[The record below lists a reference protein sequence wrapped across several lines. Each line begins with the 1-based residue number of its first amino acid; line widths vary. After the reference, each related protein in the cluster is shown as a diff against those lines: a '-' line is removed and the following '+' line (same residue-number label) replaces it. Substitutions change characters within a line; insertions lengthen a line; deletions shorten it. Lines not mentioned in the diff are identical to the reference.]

1 MGRWGLENGQAH
13 GLFLLRYSSRRQG
26 FSDSI
31 PNYTNYT
38 KSDRTT
44 SLLPAYYST
53 TYDFARTVAM
63 EGSTRHEAQP
73 LDPNPDDLFEDENI
87 PFASSFGGYFRFRE
101 SLTSNSLAAL
111 LAFGGVEDLKRSL
124 RVDQENGPYVRAIAE
139 TVTPGCFTDG
149 PLRTKRSFLDG
160 AYWHSIFDTNKPSAS
175 PEPSFF
181 SIPRLKPPNNPPKLF
196 EVRRLDKTCVV
207 SVNDILVG
215 DLLLLKAGDVVP
227 TDGILIDGPGIACDE
242 SALTGESDLIRKVPS
257 NDVGKELREL
267 PEDEGLKRTSSK
279 GHFIPAGS
287 RVVDGTGTY
296 LVTAVGQDTTYRRGQ
311 ASHPKP
317 TPLEGSAVHWLKVFG
332 SGLFLGCL
340 ALLCGLFSIAPSLWH
355 LLHVPAKSA
364 RGAKNALETIS
375 NIDFETYCIHFIPL
389 VLLVPSL
396 NSMISSTDSLQSSS
410 LVLAILI
417 LQHRRQLKP
426 VLDQILS
433 SYQSVMSSVKTPPS
447 INTGNRGQSHWKS
460 TLTLLAL
467 LHGTPVIAI
476 AWAPTRALRIA
487 SGVTASGTAAAVIP
501 LRTLDD
507 VPSWAW
513 ISDYTV
519 WIICFA
525 AYLTLQIHHIPC
537 RGDHRR
543 QLYLFLVILLAIHF
557 AIALAQSSPTLID
570 GFTIFGPMVL
580 TVTTFLVALLFGAI
594 PAMEARGDGGGT
606 EEITTGTSPHPIGI
620 SMTALSICG

>member
-1 MGRWGLENGQAH
+1 
-13 GLFLLRYSSRRQG
+13 
-26 FSDSI
+26 
-31 PNYTNYT
+31 
-38 KSDRTT
+38 
-44 SLLPAYYST
+44 
-53 TYDFARTVAM
+53 M
-63 EGSTRHEAQP
+63 EGSARHETQP
-73 LDPNPDDLFEDENI
+73 LDPNPDDLFKVESN
-87 PFASSFGGYFRFRE
+87 PFAFSFREHFRFRK
-101 SLTSNSLAAL
+101 SFASNSLTTL
-111 LAFGGVEDLKRSL
+111 LTFNGVEDLKRSL

-149 PLRTKRSFLDG
+149 PLRIERSFLDG
-160 AYWHSIFDTNKPSAS
+160 AYWRSIFDTNKPSAS

-196 EVRRLDKTCVV
+196 EARRLDKTCVV

-227 TDGILIDGPGIACDE
+227 ADGILIDGSGIACDE
-242 SALTGESDLIRKVPS
+242 SALTGESDLIRKAPS
-257 NDVGKELREL
+257 NDVGNALNKSL
-267 PEDEGLKRTSSK
+267 EDDGLNRIGSK
-279 GHFIPAGS
+279 GHFIPAGG

-296 LVTAVGQDTTYRRGQ
+296 LVTAVGQDTRLRRGQ
-311 ASHPKP
+311 ASNPKP
-317 TPLEGSAVHWLKVFG
+317 TPLEESTVHWLKNFE

-340 ALLCGLFSIAPSLWH
+340 ALLCGLFNILPSLLH
-355 LLHVPAKSA
+355 LLYVPAKSA

-375 NIDFETYCIHFIPL
+375 KIDFKTYYIHFIPL
-389 VLLVPSL
+389 VL
-396 NSMISSTDSLQSSS
+396 
-410 LVLAILI
+410 
-417 LQHRRQLKP
+417 
-426 VLDQILS
+426 
-433 SYQSVMSSVKTPPS
+433 
-447 INTGNRGQSHWKS
+447 
-460 TLTLLAL
+460 
-467 LHGTPVIAI
+467 
-476 AWAPTRALRIA
+476 IA

-594 PAMEARGDGGGT
+594 PAMEARGDRGGT
-606 EEITTGTSPHPIGI
+606 EENTTGTSPRPIGI
-620 SMTALSICG
+620 GMTALSMCG